1 MSKRKA
7 GSGLPFG
14 TSGGKAVR
22 FDDNVQE
29 SEEGFIGPGPLP
41 AERKSG
47 DGGDEEIKSKQ
58 HTLDSDEEDNEEEA
72 TKYDVMTEDDVE
84 GQEDQTVDFDDG
96 EKITP
101 FNMKEEM
108 EEGHFD
114 KQGNYFFK
122 KDADIKDAW
131 LDNVDWRKIR
141 QTESAEK
148 AAAAAEGDD
157 EEGDDDDD
165 DDDDGVANL
174 EDYTPSV
181 IGWKEKIP
189 LYEEMISLM
198 LPGENIFK
206 AIKRLGGDQK
216 GKTSSADRWKKKKLS
231 DATANAIANAA
242 NGSSENMDSTEGK
255 DPVQEAE
262 ATKKESMLRLTA
274 LADQLLQSGD
284 LGVYES
290 SMEKLKHEMER
301 NRPQKTTTTTTMED
315 DDDDAL
321 DMFADEIDAGKLAAD
336 SSRKEKDVDD
346 EKTSS
351 TSDTTTTTTTTTS
364 AAATAEAMGVARDFS
379 HEVHWWY
386 RWEKSHGAEEHGPF
400 PSTQMKTWT
409 DLGYFPNG
417 VWLRKDEQTVKDDLG
432 NLYNSERIDFE
443 LFT

>member
-7 GSGLPFG
+7 GEGLPFG
-14 TSGGKAVR
+14 MKSGKAVR

-41 AERKSG
+41 AERKK
-47 DGGDEEIKSKQ
+47 EEGEDLGETPSKQ

-84 GQEDQTVDFDDG
+84 GQEDETVDFDDG

-131 LDNVDWRKIR
+131 LDNVDWKKIR
-141 QTESAEK
+141 RTENAEK
-148 AAAAAEGDD
+148 EKEGDD
-157 EEGDDDDD
+157 GDDDEGDDDDD
-165 DDDDGVANL
+165 DDANL
-174 EDYTPSV
+174 EDYTPSI

-189 LYEEMISLM
+189 LYEEITSLM
-198 LPGENIFK
+198 QPGENVFK

-216 GKTSSADRWKKKKLS
+216 GKTSSADRWKKKKQSETSASEDSAL
-231 DATANAIANAA
+231 AA
-242 NGSSENMDSTEGK
+242 K
-255 DPVQEAE
+255 DPNDAE
-262 ATKKESMLRLTA
+262 ASNKESMLRLTA

-284 LGVYES
+284 LGIYES
-290 SMEKLKHEMER
+290 TVEKLKHELER
-301 NRPQKTTTTTTMED
+301 NRPQKTFPAAAVKSLEAD

-321 DMFADEIDAGKLAAD
+321 DMFADEIDADKLNAKSKGKEGEAEGKSEDASAA
-336 SSRKEKDVDD
+336 SEA
-346 EKTSS
+346 SS
-351 TSDTTTTTTTTTS
+351 T
-364 AAATAEAMGVARDFS
+364 EGVVAQDFS

-386 RWEKSHGAEEHGPF
+386 RWEKSHSAEEHGPF

-417 VWLRKDEQTVKDDLG
+417 VWLRKDEQEVKDDLG

-443 LFT
+443 LYT

>member
-7 GSGLPFG
+7 GGEGLPFG
-14 TSGGKAVR
+14 MKSGKAVR

-29 SEEGFIGPGPLP
+29 SEDGFIGPGPLP
-41 AERKSG
+41 AERKPD
-47 DGGDEEIKSKQ
+47 DGSNEETPAKQ

-72 TKYDVMTEDDVE
+72 VKYDIMTEDDVE

-101 FNMKEEM
+101 FNMREEM

-131 LDNVDWRKIR
+131 LDNVDWKKIR
-141 QTESAEK
+141 QTESTEK
-148 AAAAAEGDD
+148 ESPGD
-157 EEGDDDDD
+157 EDDDDPDDED
-165 DDDDGVANL
+165 DDANL

-189 LYEEMISLM
+189 LYEEIISLM
-198 LPGENIFK
+198 LPGENVFK
-206 AIKRLGGDQK
+206 AIKRLGGGQK
-216 GKTSSADRWKKKKLS
+216 GKTSSADRWKKKKQT
-231 DATANAIANAA
+231 DNAA
-242 NGSSENMDSTEGK
+242 NGDSQDAKPSDLTATVDSEK
-255 DPVQEAE
+255 EADQK
-262 ATKKESMLRLTA
+262 KKESMLRLTA

-290 SMEKLKHEMER
+290 SVEKLKHELER
-301 NRPQKTTTTTTMED
+301 NRPRQASAAAAKSLDLD

-321 DMFADEIDAGKLAAD
+321 DMFADEIDAEKLTAD
-336 SSRKEKDVDD
+336 SKGDD
-346 EKTSS
+346 KVS
-351 TSDTTTTTTTTTS
+351 TEPAVTESG
-364 AAATAEAMGVARDFS
+364 GVAQDFS

-386 RWEKSHGAEEHGPF
+386 RWEKSHSAEEHGPF

-417 VWLRKDEQTVKDDLG
+417 VWLRKDEQQVKDDLG

-443 LFT
+443 LYT